1 MGNTDENVWWVDY
14 NDPSSYAKRYMQ
26 FMTAVRGYWR
36 EFKVIGL
43 GLSKRHKMDG
53 WVAGFLDHVTR
64 NQKAKGPDY
73 LSIHH
78 YIGSA
83 KGAHKDCGGA
93 VDFNEDEYYASLK
106 ALSNY
111 QADID
116 EHRRVIQ
123 QHTNPEHK
131 TMICFDEW
139 GLWHKEA
146 TSDNGTRQ
154 IQTLRDGIFAACA
167 MHLFYRN
174 SDIVEFAMQ
183 TQLANLLSSLFET
196 DGACFYM
203 TPTYYV
209 FKLFKEHKGQ
219 YVITTKLTEESDE
232 MIDYI
237 SSINEGRNKLT
248 VSVINKD
255 YTCSKDITIRLD
267 DAWTIEKA
275 DILTAED
282 IHNYNSYTKPGIIK
296 DISFEKNVNNI

>member
-1 MGNTDENVWWVDY
+1 
-14 NDPSSYAKRYMQ
+14 
-26 FMTAVRGYWR
+26 
-36 EFKVIGL
+36 
-43 GLSKRHKMDG
+43 
-53 WVAGFLDHVTR
+53 
-64 NQKAKGPDY
+64 
-73 LSIHH
+73 
-78 YIGSA
+78 
-83 KGAHKDCGGA
+83 
-93 VDFNEDEYYASLK
+93 
-106 ALSNY
+106 
-111 QADID
+111 
-116 EHRRVIQ
+116 
-123 QHTNPEHK
+123 
-131 TMICFDEW
+131 MICFDEW

-255 YTCSKDITIRLD
+255 YTCSKDITIHLD